1 MKVYLDI
8 ILLENIIMNY
18 IILFAT
24 GIICKTEIKQIR
36 IISSGILGSI
46 YAVMSYITN
55 FKFYSSIFVKILLSI
70 AMVYFAFN
78 SENLKTLFKEIIIFY
93 LTSFLFGGCA
103 FSLLYF
109 VHPEKILFR
118 DGKLVGTYPLKIAFL
133 GAILGFIIINIAF
146 KIIKK
151 KINPRDMI
159 CDIEIIYNNKS
170 CKIKSIIDTGNM
182 LKDPITKDPV
192 IIVEANE
199 LVSIIPKNV
208 LDNIQKIIYGD
219 YDKLNEKYISKFRVI
234 PFTSIGKQNGLLLG
248 IKVDK
253 VIIKYDGKRIE
264 NKNIIVG
271 IYDKVLSKNKEYSAL
286 VGLDLLEGEIKQN
299 EYMANANR

>member
-1 MKVYLDI
+1 
-8 ILLENIIMNY
+8 
-18 IILFAT
+18 
-24 GIICKTEIKQIR
+24 
-36 IISSGILGSI
+36 
-46 YAVMSYITN
+46 
-55 FKFYSSIFVKILLSI
+55 
-70 AMVYFAFN
+70 
-78 SENLKTLFKEIIIFY
+78 
-93 LTSFLFGGCA
+93 
-103 FSLLYF
+103 
-109 VHPEKILFR
+109 
-118 DGKLVGTYPLKIAFL
+118 
-133 GAILGFIIINIAF
+133 
-146 KIIKK
+146 
-151 KINPRDMI
+151 MI

-234 PFTSIGKQNGLLLG
+234 PFTSIGKQNGILLG